1 MLNSFSAS
9 SPRPHRPSGT
19 SPKSKSVDLGE
30 EVLSLF
36 EALREANERAEVDKV
51 AVRLQTAMRKAFRLQ
66 GKPVSK
72 KVKAGDPDWML
83 RFYEITVK
91 TAPFFVGP
99 IQKAAEQSLVIGANQ
114 AIAELGLGI
123 SFDLKNP
130 RALAYLKDYGVQRV
144 AKIDS
149 TTQKY
154 LSTLLQQSLD
164 EGWSSKR
171 TAAAIIERYEQFA
184 IGQPQAHIESRAH
197 LIAVTETGE
206 AYSEA
211 NLMVAQDLQDAGIT
225 MEKAWSTVGDGK
237 VSEGCLENEAKGYI
251 GLNQEFPSGH
261 QRPLRFPGC
270 RCDMLTRRKK

>member
-1 MLNSFSAS
+1 MPAKSSPPAPIGASPQMGSAS
-9 SPRPHRPSGT
+9 N
-19 SPKSKSVDLGE
+19 LGG
-30 EVLSLF
+30 EVLGLL
-36 EALREANERAEVDKV
+36 EALRKANERGEVDKV
-51 AVRLQTAMRKAFRLQ
+51 AVRLQTAMRKAFRVQ
-66 GKPVSK
+66 GKPVSR

-83 RFYEITVK
+83 RFYEITIK
-91 TAPFFVGP
+91 TSPLFVGP
-99 IQKAAEQSLVIGANQ
+99 IQKAAEQSLAIGAKQ

-130 RALAYLKDYGVQRV
+130 RALAFLKDYGVRKV

-154 LSTLLQQSLD
+154 LSTLLQTALD

-171 TAAAIIERYEQFA
+171 TATAIIERYEQFA
-184 IGQPQAHIESRAH
+184 IGKPQAHIESRAH
-197 LIAVTETGE
+197 LIAVTETGN

-211 NLMVAQDLQDAGIT
+211 NLMVAQDLQDAGIV
-225 MEKAWSTVGDGK
+225 MEKQWSTVGDDK
-237 VSEGCLENEAKGYI
+237 VSEGCMENEKQGWI
-251 GLNQEFPSGH
+251 GLNKDFSSGH